1 MTKLLS
7 ALIIG
12 LLFTQVIH
20 AEELLQDKVRRGYAF
35 GAHHLYRQSLI
46 QTLQMQKEIE
56 LFLDN
61 PNPATLN
68 AAKVSWT
75 QARKIYGLTEVFR
88 FYQGPIDNA
97 QTGVEGYI
105 NAWPLDESYIDYVVG
120 QENAGIINNQ
130 KDYPIITKE
139 VLLSLNG
146 RDGEANVATGYHAI
160 EFLLWGQDLSITG
173 PGERSYTDFAQNA
186 FTKNTARRR
195 TYLKLVT
202 ELLIEHL
209 QQVTNAWDLQEGSYR
224 QTWNSEASVESLKK
238 IFTGMVYLSGDELKN
253 ERLNVPYETQSQ
265 EDEHSCFSDT
275 TVNDLIANQKA
286 IINVFLGQYL
296 ILEVYSPY
304 QLLEQKNSE
313 LADSLKTKMNET
325 LHLIENLP
333 RPFDQA
339 ILAPKNSPERLQLK
353 KVIDQ
358 LDEQT
363 KMLLKAALELGIE
376 VEF

>member
-1 MTKLLS
+1 MFKALS
-7 ALIIG
+7 ALLVG
-12 LLFTQVIH
+12 LLFTQVIF

-35 GAHHLYRQSLI
+35 GAHHLYRQSLM

-61 PNPATLN
+61 PNPETLE
-68 AAKVSWT
+68 AAKGSWIL
-75 QARKIYGLTEVFR
+75 ARKIYGLTEVFR

-130 KDYPIITKE
+130 KDYPVISKE

-173 PGERSYTDFAQNA
+173 PGERSYTDFTQNA
-186 FTKNTARRR
+186 ERRR

-209 QQVTNAWDLQEGSYR
+209 LQVTNAWDLQEGSYG
-224 QTWNSEASVESLKK
+224 QAWNSEASVESLKK

-253 ERLNVPYETQSQ
+253 ERLNAPYETQSQ

-275 TVNDLIANQKA
+275 TVNDLVANQQA

-304 QLLEQKNSE
+304 QLLTQKNSE
-313 LADSLKTKMNET
+313 LADNLKTKMNET

-339 ILAPKNSPERLQLK
+339 ILAPENSPERLQLK